1 MLRHIQNVAWLA
13 LFSCLV
19 IGFGFAVW
27 QASSDRL
34 SHSQTKQNKKTA
46 NEKPNDVLAVEEAD
60 DRIARYTLWLAVLTG
75 GLVIAS
81 SIQFIFL
88 YRADK
93 TARIAATAVKD
104 QASLTREAMI
114 RTQRAFV
121 FVKRICVGHQTNLVQ
136 SPTGPLVEVIVGWNI
151 GIQWENTGDTPTR
164 DLITHISLHEFQGEM
179 PASYD
184 FPDLNGTTTKSLL
197 GPKAVC
203 FSPVFSIPDSQA
215 RQTFQG
221 ESHLYMWGWAEYN
234 DVFPDSDRHRTEFC
248 YELLFIAPFPSK
260 SSFTHRLHNRHNGAE
275 DECSKLL
282 QTASRIIT
290 KIR

>member
-1 MLRHIQNVAWLA
+1 MQRHIQNVAWLA

-19 IGFGFAVW
+19 SGFGLAVW
-27 QASSDRL
+27 QASGDQP
-34 SHSQTKQNKKTA
+34 SQTKQNKKAADKT
-46 NEKPNDVLAVEEAD
+46 PNDIMTPEEAD

-81 SIQFIFL
+81 SIQFVFL

-104 QASLTREAMI
+104 QASLTREAMT

-121 FVKRICVGHQTNLVQ
+121 FVKHVCVGHQINLVQ
-136 SPTGPLVEVIVGWNI
+136 ATTGPLVEAVIGWNI

-164 DLITHISLHEFQGEM
+164 DLVTHISLHEFQGEM
-179 PASYD
+179 PADYN
-184 FPDLNGTTTKSLL
+184 FPELNKTTTKSLL

-203 FSPVFSIPDSQA
+203 FSPVFSISDSQA
-215 RQTFQG
+215 RQIFQG
-221 ESHLYMWGWAEYN
+221 RNHLYMWGWAEYD
-234 DVFPDSDRHRTEFC
+234 DVFPDSERHRTEFC

-260 SSFTHRLHNRHNGAE
+260 SSFTHRLHTRYNGAD
-275 DECSKLL
+275 DECLKPL
-282 QTASRIIT
+282 QTSSR
-290 KIR
+290 